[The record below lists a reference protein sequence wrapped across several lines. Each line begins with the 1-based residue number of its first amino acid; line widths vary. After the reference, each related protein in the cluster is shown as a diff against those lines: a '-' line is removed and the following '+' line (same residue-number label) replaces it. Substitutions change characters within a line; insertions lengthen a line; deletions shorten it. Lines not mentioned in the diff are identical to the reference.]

1 MNRRRSRRPSRYDLD
16 LLDLLG
22 AQRAQVGEQLLGLHA
37 QFAVVDID
45 LRARLAVYRDLL
57 VVDPNARCAFQQL
70 DAVLADRRRCVGHVD
85 HEAVCLAADEL
96 RLDHHAFD
104 PGRRAFHHDLAQVVV
119 LLDPH
124 LPHDGV
130 EPEVLYRQGILAR
143 RHFQHEAA
151 RVVGGHARHLVAAF
165 QQHDR
170 SVLHGLSLFV
180 HHAALGRIDAG
191 CECVCGGQ
199 RQYYDEEDKFF
210 HTILLLFVICTAF

>member
-1 MNRRRSRRPSRYDLD
+1 MNRRRSRRRRRYDLD

-70 DAVLADRRRCVGHVD
+70 DAVLADRRRGVGHVD
-85 HEAVCLAADEL
+85 HEAVGLAADEL

-151 RVVGGHARHLVAAF
+151 PCRRWPCPPPGRCLSAARPWRTPRPVPVRPPRGPRP
-165 QQHDR
+165 DR
-170 SVLHGLSLFV
+170 CGLRMRLRRPAPVL
-180 HHAALGRIDAG
+180 R
-191 CECVCGGQ
+191 
-199 RQYYDEEDKFF
+199 
-210 HTILLLFVICTAF
+210 